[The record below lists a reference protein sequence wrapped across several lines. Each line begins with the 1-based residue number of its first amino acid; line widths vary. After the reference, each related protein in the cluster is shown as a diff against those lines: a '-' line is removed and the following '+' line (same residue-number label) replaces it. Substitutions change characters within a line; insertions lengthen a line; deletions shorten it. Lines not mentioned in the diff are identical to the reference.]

1 MKRANEDGFTL
12 IEVLVSLVVL
22 SGAILLAF
30 ETGANSVRAIRS
42 AEQKTKA
49 MEVLRSEVDRFA
61 ADDGVNARVGTT
73 KDVKWQIAVR
83 ALDGDYSWPNQT
95 QPYLVTAS
103 AEPGGAE
110 IETIIVRRVAQ

>member
-49 MEVLRSEVDRFA
+49 MDCLLYTSPSPRDRT
-61 ADDGVNARVGTT
+61 RY
-73 KDVKWQIAVR
+73 R
-83 ALDGDYSWPNQT
+83 MPS
-95 QPYLVTAS
+95 S
-103 AEPGGAE
+103 A
-110 IETIIVRRVAQ
+110 